1 MQLRIYD
8 DIVSD
13 QMKLDHWWMTGTD
26 GISFTDIEQF
36 INAIPADDDNIDIYI
51 HCCGGSIQEG
61 WAMVDKLRAT
71 GKKITA
77 TVDGLCASMAVC
89 LLLAASER
97 KAYRHASLMIHNP
110 LYLGYYSDSAT
121 AEELQKDADRLKAD
135 KEKILDFYVERT
147 GADRQTLSDLMDA
160 ETVLDMERAKE
171 LGFIQEII
179 PDASA
184 YFANRRAALNSKH
197 HNMANEPQK
206 GASIINALASL
217 LGLNVKVETAADPGP
232 VNYVLQT
239 ADGSEITI
247 DIPDG
252 QDPAVGDAASPDGE
266 HAMPD
271 GTTIVIVDGV
281 ITEIRPAEQE
291 TDDRDQQIADLQ
303 AQLEQANST
312 IADLQAQL
320 DQANGQI
327 ADLQGAQPSD
337 EDRDILARVTAAGGL
352 DWLKEVTASD
362 YVPKGRKT
370 GSANTKKSIVEERL
384 EALRN
389 KGNN

>member
-36 INAIPADDDNIDIYI
+36 INAIPADDDTIDIYI

-110 LYLGYYSDSAT
+110 LYLGYFSESAT

-147 GADRQTLSDLMDA
+147 GADRQALSDLMDA
-160 ETVLDMERAKE
+160 ETVMDMEKAKE

-184 YFANRRAALNSKH
+184 YFANRRAAINSKL

-217 LGLNVKVETAADPGP
+217 LGLNVKVETETPA
-232 VNYVLQT
+232 NYVLQT
-239 ADGSEITI
+239 AEGSEITI
-247 DIPDG
+247 EIPEG
-252 QDPAVGDAASPDGE
+252 QDPAVGDAATPDGE

-271 GTTIVIVDGV
+271 GTTIVISGGV
-281 ITEIRPAEQE
+281 ITEIRPAEPE
-291 TDDRDQQIADLQ
+291 PDDRDQQIADLQ

-312 IADLQAQL
+312 IADLQAQV
-320 DQANGQI
+320 
-327 ADLQGAQPSD
+327 ADLQAGQTSE
-337 EDRDILARVTAAGGL
+337 EDRDILERVNAAGGV

-362 YVPKGRKT
+362 YVPKPRKPA
-370 GSANTKKSIVEERL
+370 SANTKKSQVEERL

-389 KGNN
+389 KGQNK